1 MAGVD
6 GLCHHYTCIMHI
18 DSIGELKT
26 IVVGTLFSVTVIS
39 IFSRFFF
46 LLIFFISSRYFAI
59 IGSVCAFC
67 SLRSCVYVFFSSIHT
82 LLAIA
87 FSMPFSMEHFYY
99 FRISCSAHRHRC
111 ASSMCC
117 VVHFSSSSSLEFFLY
132 FFFLFFAF
140 PSSHSHLWRA
150 FFPHRFVF
158 FVWLHRTNTRYQRNL
173 FFPVYSS
180 PCAVCVSASSSSRM
194 PACAPPYRFLAWQC
208 KWQYA

>member
-67 SLRSCVYVFFSSIHT
+67 SLRSCVCFFLFYSHFACYCFFNAFFHGTFLLLSYIVFG
-82 LLAIA
+82 
-87 FSMPFSMEHFYY
+87 
-99 FRISCSAHRHRC
+99 
-111 ASSMCC
+111 
-117 VVHFSSSSSLEFFLY
+117 SSSSLRVFNVLCCSFFLVFFTGVFFV

-173 FFPVYSS
+173 FFPVYCS